1 MSNAAQQQQHKQAEG
16 GQEQQGKQPAATPDK
31 PGLAQ
36 VKALKDGGESGA
48 EAVVRIIREHED
60 EKDDIIG
67 WLQQHR
73 GNAFVQ
79 LVTPKLGQV
88 ERALPQGVDLKS
100 VRGSVTIPA
109 NRTLTGDWKASVAT
123 RQATQVQIEVSHTGV
138 RVNCSPAI
146 FIDATWPLKNAELYG
161 AGITFGGKAHTDV
174 EDGHGWGSGM
184 ISIKGQVAEKI
195 NGILDKGVAGS
206 PLAQKGYDPTKDAN
220 LAGTLSSVEQH
231 FQAAFAQQGGGAGG
245 KAPVDAA
252 EMTNVSAGG
261 TVTLKAG
268 GNFMKDGTGLA
279 IDPGS
284 DISLDAIG
292 RGNVKDVAAAGG
304 KPQQSADAAKI
315 SALNIGATGMKVM
328 AKGKPIAQISS
339 MTIHPGGNVTIDQ
352 VELLGKAAEA
362 KAGEAG
368 LSLLVGLLAL
378 YGHDGQAAN
387 GALQNA
393 QDPKFVDGVTKKLME
408 DQFTAQIRSM
418 ILQYRTAVPGM
429 DIAKVLGVG

>member
-1 MSNAAQQQQHKQAEG
+1 MSNAAHQKQHEQQGG
-16 GQEQQGKQPAATPDK
+16 GQEQQGQQPAPAPDK

-36 VKALKDGGESGA
+36 VKALKDNGETA
-48 EAVVRIIREHED
+48 VETVVRVIHDHQD

-79 LVTPKLGQV
+79 QVTGKLGQV

-109 NRTLTGDWKASVAT
+109 NRKLAGDWKAAVQT
-123 RQATQVQIEVSHTGV
+123 REATQVQIEVTHTGV
-138 RVNCSPAI
+138 RVSCSPAI
-146 FIDATWPLKNAELYG
+146 FIDAQWPLQNAEFYG
-161 AGITFGGKAHTDV
+161 ASVNFGGKAHADV

-184 ISIKGQVAEKI
+184 ISIKGKVAGEI
-195 NGILDKGVAGS
+195 TSILDKGIAGS

-220 LAGTLSSVEQH
+220 LEGTLQSVQQH
-231 FQAAFAQQGGGAGG
+231 FSQGFAQQGGGAQG
-245 KAPVDAA
+245 KAPVDEA

-292 RGNVKDVAAAGG
+292 RGNVKDLHAAGG
-304 KPQQSADAAKI
+304 KAQESADAARI

-328 AKGKPIAQISS
+328 AKGKPIAQISA

-378 YGHDGQAAN
+378 YSHDPAAN

-393 QDPKFVDGVTKKLME
+393 QDPKLVDGVTKKLME

-418 ILQYRTAVPGM
+418 ILQYRKAVPGM